1 MGTGTR
7 AEYAGS
13 VAIGADSFGGAAMAN
28 LSNQFVLGTANHTYT
43 APGITSQLSR
53 SRQIGLPD
61 VATTDAFGNLATDGG
76 EIFRRLDEHDAGIA
90 MSMAMENPSL
100 ATGERFGIAT
110 AWGTFAGAHA
120 LTASAMGVV
129 GEDLLTDGDR
139 VAVFAGFGAG
149 FEHGR
154 GESVYGGRVG
164 MQWTH

>member
-1 MGTGTR
+1 M
-7 AEYAGS
+7 
-13 VAIGADSFGGAAMAN
+13 
-28 LSNQFVLGTANHTYT
+28 LGTSNHTYT
-43 APGITSQLSR
+43 APGIGSQLSR
-53 SRQIGLPD
+53 SRQMGQ
-61 VATTDAFGNLATDGG
+61 VNVVTNDAFGNLADDGG

-154 GESVYGGRVG
+154 GESVYGGRLG
-164 MQWTH
+164 MQWTY